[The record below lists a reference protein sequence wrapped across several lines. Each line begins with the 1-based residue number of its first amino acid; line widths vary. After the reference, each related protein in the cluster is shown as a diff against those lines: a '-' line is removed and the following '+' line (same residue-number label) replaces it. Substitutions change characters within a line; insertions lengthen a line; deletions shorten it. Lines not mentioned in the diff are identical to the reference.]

1 MSDLSTLSH
10 EYATNALFADEI
22 NTLILK
28 LKKNFLKT
36 AGLAAVSDNE
46 IQEAQ
51 KRLMDILEEILAELK
66 PKIYQPDI
74 VKKEIG
80 LVPIEVIE
88 RILYQYRN
96 TLDYFIEDVK
106 DIIERLKS
114 NKQINSKGFELLDSL
129 CDAADS
135 ITSTSFRRLWRR

>member
-10 EYATNALFADEI
+10 EYTTNALFADEI

-36 AGLAAVSDNE
+36 AGSTALSDNE

-51 KRLMDILEEILAELK
+51 KKLIGFLEEILAQLNIEV
-66 PKIYQPDI
+66 YQPDI
-74 VKKEIG
+74 TKKEIA
-80 LVPIEVIE
+80 LVPAEVIE
-88 RILYQYRN
+88 RIRYQCRN
-96 TLDYFIEDVK
+96 TLSYFIEDVE
-106 DIIERLKS
+106 DIIKRLKS
-114 NKQINSKGFELLDSL
+114 NKQIDSKGFEILDSL
-129 CDAADS
+129 CDVADS

>member
-36 AGLAAVSDNE
+36 AGLSAVSDNE

-51 KRLMDILEEILAELK
+51 KRLMDVLEEILSELK
-66 PKIYQPDI
+66 PKIHQPDI
-74 VKKEIG
+74 AKKEIG
-80 LVPIEVIE
+80 SVPTEVIE

-114 NKQINSKGFELLDSL
+114 NKQIDSKGFELLDSL

>member
-10 EYATNALFADEI
+10 GYATNALFADEI

-51 KRLMDILEEILAELK
+51 KRLKDVLEEILSELK

-74 VKKEIG
+74 AKKEIG
-80 LVPIEVIE
+80 LVPTEVIE

-114 NKQINSKGFELLDSL
+114 NNQIDSKGFELLDSL

>member
-36 AGLAAVSDNE
+36 AGLAAVSNNE

-51 KRLMDILEEILAELK
+51 KRLKDVLEEILSELK

-74 VKKEIG
+74 AKKEIG
-80 LVPIEVIE
+80 LVPTEVIE

-106 DIIERLKS
+106 DIIERLKF
-114 NKQINSKGFELLDSL
+114 NKQIDSKGFELLDSL